1 MARTDIADAIAH
13 FDLDDPA
20 LAEALDDA
28 APTSGN
34 YPYDD
39 RMNRKDY
46 EKTLERL
53 QLELVKLLAW
63 LDDSGERV
71 VAVFEGRDAAG
82 KGGTISRF
90 RQYLSPRRA
99 RIVALPKP
107 SDRERGE
114 WYFQRYVAQ
123 MPTSGEMV
131 LFDRSWYNR
140 GVVEPVMGFCSPEQT
155 DVFLD
160 ETPRFEVMLKR
171 EGIHLFKFWLNIGQA
186 MQCKRF
192 HERRHD
198 PMKSWKISP
207 VDLKAIARWQEFSD
221 AAVRMITETH
231 TDKSPWAVIR
241 ANDKRRLRINAIRH
255 VVSNIDYAGKDKKAI
270 GDVDDSILGFGPN
283 FLKAG
288 L

>member
-1 MARTDIADAIAH
+1 MPKTDLATALAAFDLDNPELPDIIADA
-13 FDLDDPA
+13 A
-20 LAEALDDA
+20 LG
-28 APTSGN
+28 SGN
-34 YPYDD
+34 YPYKE
-39 RMNRKDY
+39 RMARKAY
-46 EKTLERL
+46 EETLERL
-53 QLELVKLLAW
+53 QLELVRLLAW
-63 LDDSGERV
+63 LQASGERLV
-71 VAVFEGRDAAG
+71 VVFEGRDAAG

-90 RQYLSPRRA
+90 RQYLSPRQA

-107 SDRERGE
+107 TDRERGE

-140 GVVEPVMGFCSPEQT
+140 GVVEPVMGFCTPEQT
-155 DVFLD
+155 DIFLS
-160 ETPRFEVMLKR
+160 EVPHFESMLRR

-207 VDLKAIARWQEFSD
+207 VDLKAIARWDEFSD
-221 AAVRMITETH
+221 AALRMIAESH
-231 TDKSPWAVIR
+231 TRHAPWTVIR
-241 ANDKRRLRINAIRH
+241 SNDKRRLRINAIRH
-255 VVSNIDYAGKDKKAI
+255 VVANMDYEGKDEEAI
-270 GDVDDSILGFGPN
+270 GVIDEKIVGFGAD
-283 FLKAG
+283 FLRAG

>member
-1 MARTDIADAIAH
+1 MTRTDIADAIAQ
-13 FDLDDPA
+13 FDLDDPT

-28 APTSGN
+28 ALVSGN
-34 YPYDD
+34 YPYDE
-39 RMNRKDY
+39 RMDRKDY

-71 VAVFEGRDAAG
+71 VVVFEGRDAAG

-155 DVFLD
+155 EVFLD
-160 ETPRFEVMLKR
+160 ETPRFEAMLKR

-231 TDKSPWAVIR
+231 TDKTPWAVIR

-255 VVSNIDYAGKDKKAI
+255 VVGNIDYAGKDKKAI
-270 GDVDDSILGFGPN
+270 GDIDDRILGFGPK